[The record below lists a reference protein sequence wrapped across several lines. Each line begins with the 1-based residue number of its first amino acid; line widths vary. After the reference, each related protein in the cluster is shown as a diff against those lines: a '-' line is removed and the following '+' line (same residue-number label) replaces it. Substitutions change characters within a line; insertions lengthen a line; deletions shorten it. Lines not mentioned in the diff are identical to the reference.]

1 MKSFFKSVFATIV
14 GVLISSFIIGC
25 FMFLFLLGLFAIGS
39 SGDNY
44 VPQENSILK
53 INLSGIMKDRTYS
66 NPILSFLD
74 LSEDT
79 DISLT
84 ETLAAIRKAKTNNNI
99 KGIYIYSG
107 YLSASSAS
115 LNELRD
121 ELLDFKKHGKFII
134 SYADTYLQGGYFL
147 SSVSDKVIVNPEGMV
162 DLHGISA
169 NLMFFK
175 GTLDKL
181 GIDVQVFK
189 VGTYKSAVEPYINS
203 KMSEANK
210 QQITSYINSIWSTL
224 LSEISSSR
232 GISVDKLN
240 ALTNEMPAFQT
251 TDFLKENNLVDTLM
265 YESEVKEY
273 LKTLVNIANSKDLQI
288 ASVAD
293 MNMIKNK
300 ESKEQKKNKIAILY
314 AEGTIVSGNTKED
327 ISDGYLIKQI
337 QKIADNDKI
346 KGVVFRVNSP
356 GGSAFASEQI
366 WKAITDLKAKKPV
379 YVSMGDYAA
388 SGGYYISC
396 NATKIYAQPT
406 TLTGSIGI
414 FGIFPNIEGLTQKI
428 GLTFSTVKTNTFAD
442 FGDINRPM
450 RDDEKRILQA
460 YIERGYDLFLTR
472 CSEGRHIPKEKL
484 DSIAQG
490 RVWTGNQALKL
501 GLVDKLG
508 GIDNAIVDLANEL
521 SLSDFSIAEYPT
533 PPSPF
538 DFLLST
544 GKEEIAAYL
553 INEYL
558 GTDVKLLKS
567 IKDIKNLKE
576 TDFIQARM
584 PYEISI
590 K

>member
-1 MKSFFKSVFATIV
+1 MKSFLKSVLATIV
-14 GVLISSFIIGC
+14 GIFISTLILGFL
-25 FMFLFLLGLFAIGS
+25 MFFFVVGLMAIGGS
-39 SGDNY
+39 SEEY
-44 VPQENSILK
+44 ISKENTILK
-53 INLSGIMKDRTYS
+53 INLSGVMKDRTYS
-66 NPILSFLD
+66 NPLLDFLD

-79 DISLT
+79 EISLT
-84 ETLAAIRKAKTNNNI
+84 ETLDAIKKAKADDNI

-115 LNELRD
+115 LNEIRD
-121 ELLDFKKHGKFII
+121 ELLDFKSRGKFVI

-147 SSVSDKVIVNPEGMV
+147 SSVSDKVVVNPKGMV

-169 NLMFFK
+169 NLMFYK

-181 GIDVQVFK
+181 GVDVQIFK
-189 VGTYKSAVEPYINS
+189 VGTYKSAVEPYINT
-203 KMSEANK
+203 KMSDANRE
-210 QQITSYINSIWSTL
+210 QITSYINSIWSTT

-232 GISVDKLN
+232 KISVEKLN
-240 ALTNEMPAFQT
+240 SLTNEMPIFQT
-251 TDFLKENNLVDTLM
+251 TNFLVENNLVDTLL
-265 YESEVKEY
+265 YESEMKDY
-273 LKTLVNIANSKDLQI
+273 LKTWVNIDDSKDLEI
-288 ASVAD
+288 ASVSEVSS
-293 MNMIKNK
+293 IVKK
-300 ESKEQKKNKIAILY
+300 ETKEEKKNKIAVLY
-314 AEGTIVSGNTKED
+314 AEGTIVSGNKKED
-327 ISDGYLIKQI
+327 INDGYLIKQI

-346 KGVVFRVNSP
+346 KGVVFRVNSR

-379 YVSMGDYAA
+379 YVSMGDFAA

-414 FGIFPNIEGLTQKI
+414 YGMFPNIEGLTQKL
-428 GLTFSTVKTNTFAD
+428 GLTFGTVKTNTFAD

-450 RDDEKRILQA
+450 REDEKRMLQA

-472 CSEGRHIPKEKL
+472 CSEGRNIPKNRL

-490 RVWTGNQALKL
+490 RVWTGSQALEL

-508 GIDNAIVDLANEL
+508 GMSNAIVDLASEL
-521 SLSDFSIAEYPT
+521 KLSNFSVAEYPA

-538 DFLLST
+538 DFMLSS
-544 GKEEIAAYL
+544 GKDEVAAYL
-553 INEYL
+553 INQYL
-558 GTDVKLLKS
+558 GTDAKLLKS
-567 IKDIKNLKE
+567 IKEIKNLKE

-584 PYEISI
+584 PYEVTIE
-590 K
+590 

>member
-14 GVLISSFIIGC
+14 GIFISFFIIVC
-25 FMFLFLLGLFAIGS
+25 FMILFFISLMSLGTS
-39 SGDNY
+39 SEEY
-44 VPQENSILK
+44 TPKENTILK
-53 INLSGIMKDRTYS
+53 INLSGVMKDRTYS
-66 NPILSFLD
+66 NPLLEFLD

-79 DISLT
+79 EISLT
-84 ETLAAIRKAKTNNNI
+84 ETLDAIKKAKANENI

-107 YLSASSAS
+107 YMSASNAS
-115 LNELRD
+115 LTELRD
-121 ELLDFKKHGKFII
+121 ALLDFKKHGKFII

-147 SSVSDKVIVNPEGMV
+147 STVADKIIVNPEGMV

-181 GIDVQVFK
+181 GVDMQIFK
-189 VGTYKSAVEPYINS
+189 VGTYKSAVEPYIDT
-203 KMSEANK
+203 KMSDANK
-210 QQITSYINSIWSTL
+210 EQITSYINSIWSNI
-224 LSEISSSR
+224 LSRISSARS
-232 GISVDKLN
+232 IPIEELN
-240 ALTNEMPAFQT
+240 TLTNEMPAFQT
-251 TDFLKENNLVDTLM
+251 SEFLLKNKLVDELL
-265 YESEVKEY
+265 YESEIKNY
-273 LKTLVNIANSKDLQI
+273 LKDLVKVSDIKDLEI
-288 ASVAD
+288 ATVSD
-293 MNMIKNK
+293 INSIKTK
-300 ESKEQKKNKIAILY
+300 ETKEEKNNKIAVLY
-314 AEGTIVSGNTKED
+314 AEGTIVSGNKKED

-337 QKIADNDKI
+337 QKIADNDDI

-396 NATKIYAQPT
+396 NANKIYAQPT

-414 FGIFPNIEGLTQKI
+414 FGMFPNIEGLTQKI
-428 GLTFSTVKTNTFAD
+428 GLTFSNVKTNTFAD

-450 RDDEKRILQA
+450 REDEKRIVQA

-472 CSEGRHIPKEKL
+472 CSEGRNIPKTKL

-490 RVWTGNQALKL
+490 RVWTGSQAIKL

-508 GIDNAIVDLANEL
+508 GMDKAISDLANEL
-521 SLSDFSIAEYPT
+521 NLSSFSIAEYPA
-533 PPSPF
+533 PASPF

-544 GKEEIAAYL
+544 SKDEIAAYL

-558 GTDVKLLKS
+558 GADVKLLKS
-567 IKDIKNLKE
+567 IKEIKNLKE

-584 PYEISI
+584 PYELTIE
-590 K
+590 